1 MEAGFGLW
9 TLKGTGC
16 RVVKGG
22 LKGLV
27 FYGCRAL
34 GLLAS
39 FLRIGFRG
47 IVDL

>member
-22 LKGLV
+22 LKGL
-27 FYGCRAL
+27 FFMGA
-34 GLLAS
+34 GL
-39 FLRIGFRG
+39 
-47 IVDL
+47 